1 MRPFQEVAHGGD
13 GGTEP
18 VHVTFGRSTVHN
30 LVRLLLK
37 TAKVDVAHGEL
48 VLIKL
53 KRLGGLSTC
62 AQVVRLIK
70 YHDASADVNPEV
82 LPRRRLHHV
91 VVRHEHDICIFH
103 TVDLL
108 VVGAEILFLAQGS
121 EVLDVQWPPRD
132 ILGPAFLGDVAHH
145 PSLMCLV
152 IVKAA
157 FFGVSALLI
166 QRVPGEPLLPQLLAD
181 AQMIS

>member
-1 MRPFQEVAHGGD
+1 M
-13 GGTEP
+13 
-18 VHVTFGRSTVHN
+18 
-30 LVRLLLK
+30 
-37 TAKVDVAHGEL
+37 
-48 VLIKL
+48 
-53 KRLGGLSTC
+53 
-62 AQVVRLIK
+62 RLIK
-70 YHDASADVNPEV
+70 YHETSADVNPEV
-82 LPRRRLHHV
+82 LSRGRLHHV

-103 TVDLL
+103 TVALL

-132 ILGPAFLGDVAHH
+132 ILGPAFLSDVAHH

-181 AQMIS
+181 AHMIS

>member
-1 MRPFQEVAHGGD
+1 M
-13 GGTEP
+13 
-18 VHVTFGRSTVHN
+18 
-30 LVRLLLK
+30 
-37 TAKVDVAHGEL
+37 DVAHGEL
-48 VLIKL
+48 VLIQL
-53 KRLGGLSTC
+53 KRLGGLSAC

-70 YHDASADVNPEV
+70 YHDASADVNSEV
-82 LPRRRLHHV
+82 LPRRRLHHI
-91 VVRHEHDICIFH
+91 VVRHENDICILH
-103 TVDLL
+103 TVALL

-132 ILGPAFLGDVAHH
+132 ILGPAFLGDVANH

-166 QRVPGEPLLPQLLAD
+166 QSIPGEPLLPQLLAD
-181 AQMIS
+181 AEMIS